1 MTQNVQTGGSG
12 ATNLGLVA
20 WIAYGV
26 LSGGGHWIAAA
37 LVALIISLLIV
48 AHEYTRNA
56 VKIMSCTTVG
66 YFVFALLVTIA
77 FGPGLFKYYNL
88 ILTWGVFAIVAWV
101 TLLIGSPFT
110 LQYAREQAP
119 FEIWDHPLFMRLN
132 VILTEVFA
140 VMFSV
145 NTGLGALAIVTG
157 RILLIGLLVPI
168 SLLVA
173 AIVFSSKY
181 PNRYFQRV
189 APEFAA
195 AQAAAAGQ
203 AND

>member
-1 MTQNVQTGGSG
+1 MAQNVQTGGSA
-12 ATNLGLVA
+12 ATNFGLVA

-26 LSGGGHWIAAA
+26 ISAGGHWIAAA
-37 LVALIISLLIV
+37 LVALIIAVLIV

-56 VKIMSCTTVG
+56 VKLMSCMTVG
-66 YFVFALLVTIA
+66 YFVFTLLITIA

-88 ILTWGVFAIVAWV
+88 ILTWGVFAIVAWI
-101 TLLIGSPFT
+101 TLLIGAPFT

-119 FEIWDHPLFMRLN
+119 VEIWDQPLFMRLN

-145 NTGLGALAIVTG
+145 NSGLGALALATG
-157 RILLIGLLVPI
+157 HILVIGLLVPI
-168 SLLVA
+168 SLLGA
-173 AIVFSSKY
+173 AIVFSGKY

-189 APEFAA
+189 APDWVA
-195 AQAAAAGQ
+195 AQAAAA
-203 AND
+203 AHVND